1 MISKKALN
9 VLLTGVMAV
18 SVAGA
23 ASMANAQ
30 SGNEK
35 EKCYG
40 VVKAGKNDCAAASG
54 SHSCHAAATADGMGD
69 EWIAV
74 PKGLCE
80 RLANGSLTPVSGGG
94 AAPANPGADGGI
106 NPIHQESPPE
116 VVQPVPNQAPNGGGQ
131 SAPAGA
137 GGTVSE

>member
-9 VLLTGVMAV
+9 TLLVSAVAV

-23 ASMANAQ
+23 ASTANAQ
-30 SGNEK
+30 NGTEK

-54 SHSCHAAATADGMGD
+54 SHSCHAAAPADGLGD

-80 RLANGSLTPVSGGG
+80 RLANGSLTPVSVNGAQPVAPEAPGNAASPAQTPP
-94 AAPANPGADGGI
+94 AAP
-106 NPIHQESPPE
+106 
-116 VVQPVPNQAPNGGGQ
+116 VQ
-131 SAPAGA
+131 
-137 GGTVSE
+137 

>member
-1 MISKKALN
+1 MISKKTLN
-9 VLLTGVMAV
+9 VLLIGIMAV
-18 SVAGA
+18 STAGT

-30 SGNEK
+30 NSNEK

-40 VVKAGKNDCAAASG
+40 VVKASKNDCASASG
-54 SHSCHAAATADGMGD
+54 AHSCHAAATADGMGD

-94 AAPANPGADGGI
+94 APPSGGI
-106 NPIHQESPPE
+106 NPIHRESPPE
-116 VVQPVPNQAPNGGGQ
+116 AIQPVPNQAPNNGGGQ
-131 SAPAGA
+131 SSSPGAP
-137 GGTVSE
+137 GTVSE